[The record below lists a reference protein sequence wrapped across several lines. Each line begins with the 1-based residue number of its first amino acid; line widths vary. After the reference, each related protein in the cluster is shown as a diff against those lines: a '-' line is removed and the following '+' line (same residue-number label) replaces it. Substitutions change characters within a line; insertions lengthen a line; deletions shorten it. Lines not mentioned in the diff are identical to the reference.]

1 MDDINKMMAA
11 YAEDAVEYAA
21 KLKKKLDYSAESIA
35 TLEQICDI
43 LHKAIP
49 KTWFARFFMF
59 KRKPSDET
67 ILQYSKMLG
76 GYLGEVIIRNHG
88 GKWSVEDFMNQ
99 GNTIVLT
106 VGDTK
111 IFPVGRVYKRLKE
124 GSENNIQHY
133 YLALLSA
140 FSK

>member
-1 MDDINKMMAA
+1 MADVNDMMAA

-21 KLKKKLDYSAESIA
+21 KLKKKLDYSEESIA
-35 TLEQICDI
+35 TLEQLCDI

-49 KTWFARFFMF
+49 KTWFARFFML

-88 GKWSVEDFMNQ
+88 GKWSIEDFMHQ
-99 GNTIVLT
+99 GNTIILT
-106 VGDTK
+106 IGDTK

-124 GSENNIQHY
+124 GMENNIQHY
-133 YLALLSA
+133 YSVLLSTI
-140 FSK
+140 K